1 MRRIVA
7 IYKLTALSR
16 KEIEAMLN
24 LEIQETQVY
33 KEIKEE
39 GREKGREEGQ
49 LEMATL
55 VAKDLLKTAMPVEEI
70 ARITRLPVAEVLRIQ
85 NEETQKGN

>member
-1 MRRIVA
+1 MRRTVA

-55 VAKDLLKTAMPVEEI
+55 VAKDLLKTAMSVEEI

>member
-1 MRRIVA
+1 
-7 IYKLTALSR
+7 
-16 KEIEAMLN
+16 MLN

-39 GREKGREEGQ
+39 GREKGREEGREEGQ

-55 VAKDLLKTAMPVEEI
+55 VAKDLLKTAMSVEEI